1 MCFLHPYQVPTVF
14 ISSDAIITYH
24 VIRLITPYSHSLLK
38 DRENFSEYEIKQN
51 STWRELFAI
60 QLALQSFAPKISNK
74 FICWETDSYAS
85 SLTVASESNNTGS
98 PDLLGTQSHKTF
110 KNIQSQST
118 LVVPFWHSASSQSFL
133 QSYVS
138 KESNSYVVD
147 YKVFTHHISV
157 FSWGIISLL
166 NRFKPIQNSDFGMQS
181 RFS

>member
-24 VIRLITPYSHSLLK
+24 VIRLITPYSHSFLK

-74 FICWETDSYAS
+74 SVCWETDNYAV

-98 PDLLGTQSHKTF
+98 PDLLVLKVIKHLKTS
-110 KNIQSQST
+110 KSQKIL
-118 LVVPFWHSASSQSFL
+118 LVRL
-133 QSYVS
+133 
-138 KESNSYVVD
+138 
-147 YKVFTHHISV
+147 
-157 FSWGIISLL
+157 
-166 NRFKPIQNSDFGMQS
+166 
-181 RFS
+181 

>member
-24 VIRLITPYSHSLLK
+24 VIRLITPYSHSFLK

-74 FICWETDSYAS
+74 SVCWETDNYAV

-98 PDLLGTQSHKTF
+98 PDLLVLKVIKHLKTS
-110 KNIQSQST
+110 KSQNIL
-118 LVVPFWHSASSQSFL
+118 LVRL
-133 QSYVS
+133 
-138 KESNSYVVD
+138 
-147 YKVFTHHISV
+147 
-157 FSWGIISLL
+157 
-166 NRFKPIQNSDFGMQS
+166 
-181 RFS
+181 